1 MVCSC
6 VGSLR
11 SGRFFARSSPSGLP
25 REPPKQAGD
34 FLHKAAPTESFVVR
48 KVASPTSLKVG
59 PSGISEN
66 LNTLLE
72 DVPGLIFGSHRIL
85 GRKPGHLGDEG
96 VHLLLSRAGITLA
109 LLKDRLQCGP
119 GQGHAL
125 ILGQAVQ

>member
-6 VGSLR
+6 FGSHR
-11 SGRFFARSSPSGLP
+11 SWRFFSLSSPSVLP
-25 REPPKQAGD
+25 RDPPKQAVD
-34 FLHKAAPTESFVVR
+34 VLHKAAPTESFVVR
-48 KVASPTSLKVG
+48 KVASPTSRKVG
-59 PSGISEN
+59 PSGIFEN

-85 GRKPGHLGDEG
+85 GRKPGHPGDEG
-96 VHLLLSRAGITLA
+96 VHLLPSRAGITLA